1 MNITKK
7 SLDRPV
13 TTLMIFIC
21 FIIIGIIA
29 SRLIPLEYFPDIDL
43 PFVEIEIPYP
53 GSTPEEIE
61 QQITRPVEEVLAAI
75 SGVKRMISDSS
86 ENQCNIHLRFDWGI
100 DTDVKA
106 VEVREKIDSMRNQL
120 PTDVEHIYLRQF
132 SSTDMEM
139 LQLRLSSNR
148 DLSEY
153 YDMLNRVLKRPLE
166 GIDGV
171 SRVNMYGVE
180 KKEIRIQLLAD
191 RVTAHRVDLARLSE
205 VLRRSNFLVTAGR
218 ITDTNRRFRVQ
229 PIGEFQS
236 LQEIEELIIGENN
249 LKLKDIAII
258 AYKQPRLTYGRHLD
272 RKYAVG
278 LDIFKEAGAN
288 TVETAE
294 RAKEELKRISKDP
307 RMEGISIYFMED
319 QSEGIISSINELLKA
334 GIIGAGLAIFLLF
347 FFLRRLSTTF
357 IVTLAVPFSLLVALA
372 FMYFFHMSLNILS
385 MMGLMLAV
393 GMLVDNSVVVTESI
407 HRYQLLGKDPRD
419 ASIIGVKEVAMAIT
433 AGTLTTAC
441 VFLPNILSPKDV
453 VAIYMKHIS
462 ISFVIVL
469 GASLVLAQTV
479 VPLLASRVRG
489 WHPRP
494 IHGQPDAVLSE
505 ASSQKFGFFASF
517 YRRLVKKEPKA
528 TLIDRLTRRY
538 GGILDWMLRRRKV
551 SVLIILLI
559 LFSVMVP
566 MMAVKKDMFP
576 QQDDRR
582 LFLEYNINGN
592 YTLEKVES
600 TVDMVEEYLYNHQE
614 QFEIK
619 SVYSYYQGDYA
630 LSTINLKKGKGAKKS
645 QEQIRREIEKGL
657 PKLAVGDLTFE
668 RRRSMGGEDS
678 LKIYLRG
685 KSSAQLV
692 DLSRDVAAVLAK
704 VPGLIDARSD
714 AEAGEQEIQVVV
726 DRDRAAQYGFATN
739 QVANMVAVAM
749 RGVNLR
755 RFRDEFG
762 EIDVKVEFQ
771 EGDKQTLE
779 QLQNLVLYDQQKQ
792 PIKLSTLANFQ
803 VRRGP
808 RGIHREDRVTS
819 MGVSINLKDITVSQA
834 KKKIQRFMDRY
845 HLPAGCSWSF
855 GSSFDHDAETFNTMM
870 VNLLLA
876 ICLIYFIMASLF
888 ESMIFPAAIVS
899 SIIFAIIGVFWF
911 FMFTN
916 TTFSL
921 MALIGILILI
931 GVVVNNGIVLID
943 HINRFRSRGF
953 NRHEAIV
960 KAGMERIRP
969 ILMTAGTTILSLVP
983 LCIVNTQIGGDGPP
997 YYPMARA
1004 IVGGLAFSTIVTLLV
1019 LPRIYV
1025 LLDDWRLWA
1034 GKLIGRA
1041 NDLSKKPI
1049 LQKSPGKG

>member
-7 SLDRPV
+7 SLNRPV

-21 FIIIGIIA
+21 FIIIGMIA
-29 SRLIPLEYFPDIDL
+29 SRLIPLEYFPDIDF
-43 PFVEIEIPYP
+43 PFVNIEIPYP
-53 GSTPEEIE
+53 GSTPEEVE
-61 QQITRPVEEVLAAI
+61 RQITRPVEEVLATI
-75 SGVKRMISDSS
+75 SGVKRMISDSF

-106 VEVREKIDSMRNQL
+106 VEVREKIDSIRHQL
-120 PTDVEHIYLRQF
+120 PSDVEHIYLRQF

-191 RVTAHRVDLARLSE
+191 RITAHRVDLARLSD
-205 VLRRSNFLVTAGR
+205 VLRRSNFLLTAGR
-218 ITDTNRRFRVQ
+218 ITDANRRFRVQ

-236 LQEIEELIIGENN
+236 LKEIEELIIGENN

-278 LDIFKEAGAN
+278 LDIFKDAGAN
-288 TVETAE
+288 TVETAN
-294 RAKEELKRISKDP
+294 RAKKELERISKDP

-334 GIIGAGLAIFLLF
+334 GIIGASLAIFLLF

-357 IVTLAVPFSLLVALA
+357 IVALAVPFSLMVTLA
-372 FMYFFHMSLNILS
+372 FMYFLNMSLNILS

-393 GMLVDNSVVVTESI
+393 GMLVDNAVVVTESI
-407 HRYQLLGKDPRD
+407 HRHQLLGKDLRD

-441 VFLPNILSPKDV
+441 VFLPNILSSKDV
-453 VAIYMKHIS
+453 IAIYIKHVS
-462 ISFVIVL
+462 IAFVIAL

-479 VPLLASRVRG
+479 VPLLASRVKL
-489 WHPRP
+489 P
-494 IHGQPDAVLSE
+494 Q
-505 ASSQKFGFFASF
+505 
-517 YRRLVKKEPKA
+517 KEPKV
-528 TLIDRLTRRY
+528 TLIDRLTKRY
-538 GGILDWMLRRRKV
+538 GGILDWMLRWRKV
-551 SVLIILLI
+551 SVLIILFI

-576 QQDDRR
+576 QHDDRR
-582 LFLEYNINGN
+582 LFLRYNINGN
-592 YTLEKVES
+592 YTLKKIES
-600 TVDMVEEYLYNHQE
+600 TVDMVEEYLYGHQDK
-614 QFEIK
+614 FEIK

-630 LSTINLKKGKGAKKS
+630 VSTINLKKGKGAKKS

-678 LKIYLRG
+678 LRIYLRG

-692 DLSRDVAAVLAK
+692 DLSHQVAAMLAK
-704 VPGLIDARSD
+704 VPGLIDTRSD

-803 VRRGP
+803 VSRGP
-808 RGIHREDRVTS
+808 RRIHREDRVTS
-819 MGVSINLKDITVSQA
+819 LGVSINLKDITVSQA
-834 KKKIQRFMDRY
+834 KKKIQRIMSQY

-870 VNLLLA
+870 INLLLA

-899 SIIFAIIGVFWF
+899 SIIFAVIGVFWF

-943 HINRFRSRGF
+943 HINRFRSRGL

-1041 NDLSKKPI
+1041 NELSKKPI
-1049 LQKSPGKG
+1049 LRKSPGSG